1 MLNLFTILL
10 VFVLFFIHAYTL
22 EFRKFTKWDG
32 YLSIG
37 LLITI
42 ILATLNLFLTL
53 IEQI

>member
-1 MLNLFTILL
+1 MLNLFIIL
-10 VFVLFFIHAYTL
+10 FIFILFFIHAYTL

-53 IEQI
+53 IN